1 MPKPSKYQETVI
13 RNYYRNLDALL
24 LQRLSEQVGD
34 LYLAQGKA
42 RARLWE
48 RVRANLLKL
57 SVPAARVEHVVAS
70 DNPEILA
77 RLVKELMS

>member
-1 MPKPSKYQETVI
+1 MPERSEYQQAII

-24 LQRLSEQVGD
+24 LQRLGEQVSD

-48 RVRANLLKL
+48 RIRASLLKL
-57 SVPAARVEHVVAS
+57 HVPASRVDHLVSS
-70 DNPEILA
+70 DNPELLA
-77 RLVKELMS
+77 RLLKELSS

>member
-1 MPKPSKYQETVI
+1 MPKPSKYQETII

-24 LQRLSEQVGD
+24 LQRLAEQVGD
-34 LYLAQGKA
+34 LYLAEGKA

-57 SVPAARVEHVVAS
+57 EVPPARVEHLVSS
-70 DNPEILA
+70 DNPELLA